1 MAASGL
7 AGAPAFLARNRHIP
21 RLHKRNPKRGPSQ
34 VIVI

>member
-7 AGAPAFLARNRHIP
+7 SKTAAFLGLNKHIP

-34 VIVI
+34 VIVM